1 MKKMIALLL
10 AVSMVLTMAGC
21 GAVKETGGTAAATAE
36 PVQEN
41 TADDAESA
49 ENKEPEKTAAAGE
62 QLHFVYVSPLLAH
75 PVWLISK
82 EGFEQACSELGI
94 QGDWVGPQNISPEEM
109 SKLVETAVAQK
120 ADGIITQGLVP
131 AEPVKTAIA
140 AGIPVLVVDSDIA
153 DADRLAFFGKD
164 VTKQAEV
171 LYETTLQKIEED
183 TPIKASIQVAA
194 LNYQI
199 AHDQIDAIKEVF
211 GKHPGGFE
219 VVSISESKS
228 DKMKSTTE
236 WENTFKAYPEINV
249 AISLAAEA
257 GPACAKVVQDK
268 GIRDKVLVFGVDDT
282 EETLDLIRK
291 GELDG
296 TVATSF
302 YNYGYQAA
310 YWLYQNITE
319 GKTPENVVNDAGTII
334 ITADNV
340 DTYGEAL
347 RVKVDLE

>member
-1 MKKMIALLL
+1 MTLSMI
-10 AVSMVLTMAGC
+10 GC
-21 GAVKETGGTAAATAE
+21 GAKETATTTATTLESKQELVSSTPNEEAE
-36 PVQEN
+36 EEIKK
-41 TADDAESA
+41 ES
-49 ENKEPEKTAAAGE
+49 
-62 QLHFVYVSPLLAH
+62 LHFVYVSPLLAH

-82 EGFEQACSELGI
+82 EGFEQACEELGVR
-94 QGDWVGPQNISPEEM
+94 GDWVGPQNISPEEM
-109 SKLVETAVAQK
+109 SKLIETAVAQK

-131 AEPVKTAIA
+131 AEPVKTAISS
-140 AGIPVLVVDSDIA
+140 GVPVLVVDSDIA

-164 VTKQAEV
+164 VKKQAEV
-171 LYETTLQKIEED
+171 LYEGTLKKVNKD
-183 TPIKASIQVAA
+183 TPIIASIQVAA

-199 AHDQIDAIKEVF
+199 AHDQIEAIKEVF

-219 VVSISESKS
+219 VANISESKS
-228 DKMKSTTE
+228 DKMKATTE

-249 AISLAAEA
+249 AINLAAEA

-268 GIRDKVLVFGVDDT
+268 GIRDKVMVFGVDDT

-302 YNYGYQAA
+302 FNYGYQAA

-334 ITADNV
+334 VTNENI

-347 RVKVDLE
+347 KIKVDLK